1 MRRHS
6 TQGKGGSSADEFTG
20 DSGLRRRRLII
31 IPEMIFLTVY
41 FASALN
47 SIESVRLRGSGGGR
61 GRGGGGRGHRDSAIE
76 ATPEIGSRKI
86 VGEKINDIIEF
97 FIWV

>member
-47 SIESVRLRGSGGGR
+47 SIESVRRRGSAGGG
-61 GRGGGGRGHRDSAIE
+61 GGGGGRGHRDSLIE